1 MAVKAQF
8 IAGQW
13 LPGSGATMSKLAPED
28 QSLLWQ
34 AASAGADDVQA
45 ACAAARA
52 AFYPWSHRPLAERI
66 DVVQRFAALLETHK
80 EALAT
85 LISRETSKPLWET
98 RTEVQAMIGKAAISI
113 EAYHQRTGFHESTL
127 PDGKALLRHK
137 PHGVMAVFG
146 PYNFPGHLPNGHIIP
161 ALIAGN
167 TIVFKPSELTPAT
180 AEMTVQ
186 LWQQAGIPDGA
197 INLLQGGKATGQ
209 ALLENR
215 DIDGVLFTG
224 SAAAG
229 FHFHRYFGGQPE
241 KMLALEMGGNNAL
254 IVADVADIDAA
265 LHVIIQSAFIS
276 AGQRCTCAR
285 RLIVPRGEQGDAL
298 LQRLVEASAQIRAGK
313 WDDQPAPFMGGVISL
328 DAAQNMLAAQQKLE
342 GLGGKVLLRM
352 RQPDPR
358 STVLTPGIVD
368 VTGIEVPDEE
378 YFGPLL
384 TIIRYDGFPEAI
396 RLANQTRY
404 GLAVGLI
411 SSDAAQFDQLA
422 DEARAGIVMHNDLNR
437 LFGGRHLAV
446 TPGNESRRAFALEQA
461 VQAFYRAADA
471 AGPVNRGHLDMHTA
485 IRGSLYRQFALL
497 PAHAGDFSPDFY
509 QLLQASGMDAVV
521 RHTEAGGTFTHFT
534 CEKFAAQS
542 ATLELGKVMPFGAN
556 DLSLFAA
563 ADAAI
568 RAWIADAPLPPRDKA
583 PVDYFLVEESIIKRE
598 GEFTLNLA
606 ADVENFTALP
616 AGYEIA
622 RQAEK
627 RWVVQ
632 ARAPY
637 ILFPNAGVATGQRA
651 GLLLRAAALRLPQPA

>member
-1 MAVKAQF
+1 MAIKAQF

-285 RLIVPRGEQGDAL
+285 H
-298 LQRLVEASAQIRAGK
+298 
-313 WDDQPAPFMGGVISL
+313 DQPAPFMGGVISL

-422 DEARAGIVMHNDLNR
+422 DEARAGIVNWNKPLTGASSKAP
-437 LFGGRHLAV
+437 FGGV
-446 TPGNESRRAFALEQA
+446 G
-461 VQAFYRAADA
+461 
-471 AGPVNRGHLDMHTA
+471 
-485 IRGSLYRQFALL
+485 
-497 PAHAGDFSPDFY
+497 
-509 QLLQASGMDAVV
+509 ASGN
-521 RHTEAGGTFTHFT
+521 H
-534 CEKFAAQS
+534 
-542 ATLELGKVMPFGAN
+542 
-556 DLSLFAA
+556 
-563 ADAAI
+563 
-568 RAWIADAPLPPRDKA
+568 
-583 PVDYFLVEESIIKRE
+583 
-598 GEFTLNLA
+598 
-606 ADVENFTALP
+606 
-616 AGYEIA
+616 
-622 RQAEK
+622 
-627 RWVVQ
+627 
-632 ARAPY
+632 
-637 ILFPNAGVATGQRA
+637 
-651 GLLLRAAALRLPQPA
+651 RAAAWYAADYCAWPMASLVSDTLTLPATVSPGLPF

>member
-352 RQPDPR
+352 RQPD
-358 STVLTPGIVD
+358 
-368 VTGIEVPDEE
+368 
-378 YFGPLL
+378 
-384 TIIRYDGFPEAI
+384 
-396 RLANQTRY
+396 
-404 GLAVGLI
+404 
-411 SSDAAQFDQLA
+411 
-422 DEARAGIVMHNDLNR
+422 
-437 LFGGRHLAV
+437 
-446 TPGNESRRAFALEQA
+446 
-461 VQAFYRAADA
+461 
-471 AGPVNRGHLDMHTA
+471 
-485 IRGSLYRQFALL
+485 GSLL
-497 PAHAGDFSPDFY
+497 PASQVIPAAE
-509 QLLQASGMDAVV
+509 L
-521 RHTEAGGTFTHFT
+521 AGGIAQIDHWVLEHALFVLAERQAQGPSLRLFVSQSPRSLARESHAQWLLDALRARGIEGTSLVIDLRLADALIHTVTLRQFCQQLMPAGVQFCLSQFEPGAEADALLTQLPLGFVRVSSKYASAHADMQLRDQLRGIIDNAHRQGLQVIGQQI
-534 CEKFAAQS
+534 EDPQAAAAMWMGGVDFIQGNLVQAVGS
-542 ATLELGKVMPFGAN
+542 ELGF
-556 DLSLFAA
+556 DFH
-563 ADAAI
+563 
-568 RAWIADAPLPPRDKA
+568 
-583 PVDYFLVEESIIKRE
+583 
-598 GEFTLNLA
+598 
-606 ADVENFTALP
+606 
-616 AGYEIA
+616 
-622 RQAEK
+622 
-627 RWVVQ
+627 
-632 ARAPY
+632 
-637 ILFPNAGVATGQRA
+637 NAV
-651 GLLLRAAALRLPQPA
+651 L